1 MSMPQQ
7 LKSITNEPE
16 DPIYEQNSWL
26 AMFTDFWCKNSIRHN
41 FLLALEYHIN
51 FSWVDP
57 ERKQKE
63 PDETLAKQGRN
74 GSQQAI
80 SLFSDVASG

>member
-1 MSMPQQ
+1 MNKTPGWRCLPTSGV
-7 LKSITNEPE
+7 KIVSGT
-16 DPIYEQNSWL
+16 
-26 AMFTDFWCKNSIRHN
+26 T